1 MQDFS
6 IVHLNMV
13 CIFDV
18 LLNSLEV
25 ERSYNLASSY
35 NNSCLISSNEV
46 YHDFRF
52 DIFKYSINVSNVSAG
67 VFYELYLIII
77 AHWNNDLL
85 SQQLFCHYMNSW
97 FRFTFTIDNFLNVF
111 NFFCPVY
118 QETFFLK
125 LPQYCLKESML
136 EHIILFGLFS
146 HLFNYSF

>member
-1 MQDFS
+1 
-6 IVHLNMV
+6 MV

-85 SQQLFCHYMNSW
+85 SQ
-97 FRFTFTIDNFLNVF
+97 
-111 NFFCPVY
+111 
-118 QETFFLK
+118 
-125 LPQYCLKESML
+125 
-136 EHIILFGLFS
+136 
-146 HLFNYSF
+146 

>member
-1 MQDFS
+1 MWFAFF
-6 IVHLNMV
+6 N
-13 CIFDV
+13 V

-35 NNSCLISSNEV
+35 NDSCLISSNKV

-85 SQQLFCHYMNSW
+85 SQWLFCHYMNSW
-97 FRFTFTIDNFLNVF
+97 FRFTFTINNFLNVF

-118 QETFFLK
+118 
-125 LPQYCLKESML
+125 
-136 EHIILFGLFS
+136 
-146 HLFNYSF
+146 